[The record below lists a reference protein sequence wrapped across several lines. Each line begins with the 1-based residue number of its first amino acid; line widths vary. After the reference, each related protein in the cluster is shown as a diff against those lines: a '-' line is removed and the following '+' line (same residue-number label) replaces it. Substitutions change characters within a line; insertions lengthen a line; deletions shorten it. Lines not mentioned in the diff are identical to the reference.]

1 MALTYQFNR
10 MAIQDL
16 RRRLKARQTALPT
29 LKNKETA
36 LRAAV
41 QDLRQRLQAARRQY
55 DERLVVMRED
65 IALWAEFPSYIFVIE
80 RIVSRVGKVT
90 GIAYPEFVE
99 IVWNTREFSKFNKP
113 AWVTTGIRMIQE
125 LAAVEARIVI
135 TGQALEILEKA
146 RQRTTQK
153 VNLYEKV
160 QIPEYEEAILKVKR
174 RLEDVDNLSKAAQKL
189 TKSRLSEKEAVA
201 LAEGRSRP

>member
-41 QDLRQRLQAARRQY
+41 LELRQRLQAAQREHEKQ
-55 DERLVVMRED
+55 LAVMRQD
-65 IALWAEFPSYIFVIE
+65 IALWAEFPTYIFVIE
-80 RIVSRVGKVT
+80 RIVSRVAKVT
-90 GIAYPEFVE
+90 GIPYPEFVE

-125 LAAVEARIVI
+125 LAAAEARIAI
-135 TGQALEILEKA
+135 TSQALEILEKA

-160 QIPEYEEAILKVKR
+160 QIPEYGEAILRVKR
-174 RLEDVDNLSKAAQKL
+174 HLEDVENLEKAAQKL
-189 TKSRLSEKEAVA
+189 TKRRLSDSEAAV
-201 LAEGRSRP
+201 LAGRSHP